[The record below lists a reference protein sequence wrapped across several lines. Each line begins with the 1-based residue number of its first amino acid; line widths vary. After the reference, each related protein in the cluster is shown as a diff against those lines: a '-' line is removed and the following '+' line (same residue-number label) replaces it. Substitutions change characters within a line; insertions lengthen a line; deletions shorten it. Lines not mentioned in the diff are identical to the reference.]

1 MQQERPKR
9 IDHRSEVAAQRR
21 AEMEVRLFSAALLL
35 LAKKNTNEI
44 SINDLIEQA
53 NVSRGTF
60 YKYFHSLNQVFLTL
74 TAKLDDDLA
83 PITDRLIVSIP
94 DAATRV
100 ATGTRLLLTVGCRM
114 PLIGKLMVQSGWP
127 VNPAAT
133 KFLGH
138 LARDIQLAM
147 TQGVFEDIHAAV
159 AANMIIGP
167 MLGGLQTM
175 LLGPPI
181 PGYAEQLTL
190 RILLSLGMS
199 RRAADEA
206 ILVPIP
212 ELTWQPSGLFGEV
225 LKMGSLG

>member
-1 MQQERPKR
+1 
-9 IDHRSEVAAQRR
+9 
-21 AEMEVRLFSAALLL
+21 
-35 LAKKNTNEI
+35 
-44 SINDLIEQA
+44 
-53 NVSRGTF
+53 
-60 YKYFHSLNQVFLTL
+60 
-74 TAKLDDDLA
+74 
-83 PITDRLIVSIP
+83 
-94 DAATRV
+94 
-100 ATGTRLLLTVGCRM
+100 M

-147 TQGVFEDIHAAV
+147 TQGVFENIHAAV